1 MCRISFIVLY
11 IVVGRSVSYDYYGQV
26 YVPHP
31 TSGHSGVYCCLL
43 WLCVLREFYIAMWQQ
58 SVFLIVLLK
67 IEVRR
72 A

>member
-11 IVVGRSVSYDYYGQV
+11 IVVGRSVSYDYYG
-26 YVPHP
+26 
-31 TSGHSGVYCCLL
+31 SGVYCCLL

-67 IEVRR
+67 IKVRR